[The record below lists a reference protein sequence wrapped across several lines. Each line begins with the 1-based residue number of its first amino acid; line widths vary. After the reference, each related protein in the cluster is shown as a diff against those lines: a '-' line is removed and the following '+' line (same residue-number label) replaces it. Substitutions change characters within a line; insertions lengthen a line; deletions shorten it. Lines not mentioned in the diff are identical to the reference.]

1 MDKLKLTLI
10 TPPDFFENN
19 NVSILFVNLTD
30 QEQSE
35 ISEWFKSSN
44 IDDQLNLYVYSG
56 EENVPWFLYASNRAT
71 YKYMNLTTYTAVSG
85 ALASYV
91 LSNKNVFYK
100 TDDAQ
105 MAEIYNH
112 INSNR
117 VDTVTSFLERILID

>member
-19 NVSILFVNLTD
+19 NVSILFVNLTND
-30 QEQSE
+30 EQAE

-44 IDDQLNLYVYSG
+44 INDQLNLYVYNG

-71 YKYMNLTTYTAVSG
+71 YKYMNLTTYTAITD

-91 LSNKNVFYK
+91 LSGKNVFYK
-100 TDDAQ
+100 TNNSQ
-105 MAEIYNH
+105 LTEIYNH